1 MTDRSVTHATF
12 VIERVYDASPAR
24 VFAAFSDP
32 AARDRWFVKSDG
44 WPIAEYTF
52 DFRVGGHE
60 SGRFSPDGTM
70 MVYNETIYQDI
81 VPDNRMVFAYTMM
94 IGDKRISAS
103 LATVELKPEGK
114 KTRLFYTEQGAFLDG
129 LDQVADREKGCRDLY
144 EQLAVELERD
154 TATA

>member
-24 VFAAFSDP
+24 VFKAFSDP
-32 AARDRWFVKSDG
+32 AARNRWFVKADN

-52 DFRVGGHE
+52 DFRVGGRE
-60 SGRFSPDGTM
+60 TGRFSPDGTM

-81 VPDNRMVFAYTMM
+81 VPDNRMIFAYSMM
-94 IGDKRISAS
+94 IGDKRISSS
-103 LATVELKPEGK
+103 LATVELKPEGT

-129 LDQVADREKGCRDLY
+129 LDKVADREKGCRDLY
-144 EQLAVELERD
+144 EQLALELERS
-154 TATA
+154 AAIA

>member
-32 AARDRWFVKSDG
+32 TARDRWFVKSDS

-52 DFRVGGHE
+52 DFRVGGRE